1 MVSLKPRF
9 IPKNGLIICPFEYT
23 LKILIYYSCLK
34 LEILGIRGRRIT
46 VFFIP
51 TKVNI
56 GSLKINS
63 PDHIGSVSFGSNLL
77 VGINVAGKKNQGF
90 GQQFADC
97 SLSAIP
103 IQIILDNEIIDST
116 SMKSKI

>member
-1 MVSLKPRF
+1 M
-9 IPKNGLIICPFEYT
+9 
-23 LKILIYYSCLK
+23 
-34 LEILGIRGRRIT
+34 T

-51 TKVNI
+51 TRVNI

-63 PDHIGSVSFGSNLL
+63 PDHHGSVSFGSNLL
-77 VGINVAGKKNQGF
+77 VGVNVNGKKNQGY

-103 IQIILDNEIIDST
+103 VQIILDNEIIDNPSQ
-116 SMKSKI
+116 KSAL

>member
-1 MVSLKPRF
+1 
-9 IPKNGLIICPFEYT
+9 
-23 LKILIYYSCLK
+23 
-34 LEILGIRGRRIT
+34 

-63 PDHIGSVSFGSNLL
+63 PDHLSSVSFGSNLL
-77 VGINVAGKKNQGF
+77 IGINVSGKKNQGF

-103 IQIILDNEIIDST
+103 IQIILDNEIMDS
-116 SMKSKI
+116 SSQKSTL